1 MLPRFTKP
9 GHYTQNPLTGL
20 SIWRRVRLPGCW
32 KWPEGLIDTCVPG
45 RKDSLRLEKG
55 AIMRPIAVFLLL
67 SLCIA
72 RAQVG
77 PAQAKV
83 PPCDKLPYR
92 LGHLVILNTTDLRDH
107 PRAITK
113 AESKEM
119 SKKMS
124 QAQAECNAFVSK
136 SPGHQVSTDLSFTIK
151 GFAAYYERCDS
162 FCGTDKEWEQLIQK
176 EADDASKPPQ
186 K

>member
-1 MLPRFTKP
+1 M
-9 GHYTQNPLTGL
+9 
-20 SIWRRVRLPGCW
+20 RL
-32 KWPEGLIDTCVPG
+32 
-45 RKDSLRLEKG
+45 
-55 AIMRPIAVFLLL
+55 IAVFLLL

-72 RAQVG
+72 RAQDG
-77 PAQAKV
+77 PAQAKA

-92 LGHLVILNTTDLRDH
+92 LGHLVVLNSTDLRDH

-113 AESKEM
+113 AEWKEM
-119 SKKMS
+119 SKKNS

-136 SPGHQVSTDLSFTIK
+136 SPGHPVSTELSVSIK

-162 FCGTDKEWEQLIQK
+162 FCGTDKEWEHLIQK
-176 EADDASKPPQ
+176 EADEAAKPSK